1 MAWELSTLAA
11 LVAVALVL
19 RLRYGPPSGWIGSL
33 AGRVGL
39 TDKQVMGAFFLTTLV
54 VWAIM
59 WFTLRDELGDNLD
72 AAMDEFIKEG
82 GELLGNP

>member
-11 LVAVALVL
+11 LVVIALVL

-39 TDKQVMGAFFLTTLV
+39 TENQVMGAFFLTTLV

-59 WFTLRDELGDNLD
+59 WFTLHDEFGDNLD
-72 AAMDEFIKEG
+72 AAMDEFYKEG